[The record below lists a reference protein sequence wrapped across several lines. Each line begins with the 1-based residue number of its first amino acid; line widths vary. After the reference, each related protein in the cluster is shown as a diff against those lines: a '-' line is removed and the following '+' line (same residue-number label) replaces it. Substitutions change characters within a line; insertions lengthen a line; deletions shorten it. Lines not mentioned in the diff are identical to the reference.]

1 MLLNRYKKML
11 KINFEVVEVAMVLGT
26 AYIFV
31 NDFKKSLEFYSKL
44 LQENPLYANDDRWVQ
59 FSNKIALYNRAYDAK
74 IIGKEPSDRFNQAYI
89 DDFYKDEDVRKNN
102 LVVFN
107 FEVDDLK
114 GEYERLKKANIG
126 EISEF
131 MYVNVHMP
139 YWYFNI
145 IDPDGNTL
153 EITGK
158 YE

>member
-1 MLLNRYKKML
+1 MK
-11 KINFEVVEVAMVLGT
+11 LGT
-26 AYIFV
+26 TYIYV
-31 NDFKKSLEFYSKL
+31 KDLRKSIEFYSKL
-44 LQENPLYANDDRWVQ
+44 LQENPLTANDDRWVQ
-59 FSNKIALYNRAYDAK
+59 FSNKIALYNKAFDAG
-74 IIGKEPSDRFNQAYI
+74 IIGKEPSERFNQAYI
-89 DDFYKDEDVRKNN
+89 EEFYKDTGMPKNN

-114 GEYERLKKANIG
+114 EEYERLKKENIG
-126 EISEF
+126 EISEL

>member
-1 MLLNRYKKML
+1 
-11 KINFEVVEVAMVLGT
+11 MVLGT
-26 AYIFV
+26 TYIFV
-31 NDFKKSLEFYSKL
+31 SDITKSLKFYSVL
-44 LQENPLYANDDRWVQ
+44 LQENPIYISDDRWVQ
-59 FSNKIALYNRAYDAK
+59 FSNKIALYNKAYDAK
-74 IIGKEPSDRFNQAYI
+74 IICKEEPNERFNQAYI
-89 DDFYKDEDVRKNN
+89 DDFNKSTGTPKNN

-114 GEYERLKKANIG
+114 QEYERLKKAKIG
-126 EISEF
+126 KISEF
-131 MYVNVHMP
+131 MYVNVYMP

>member
-1 MLLNRYKKML
+1 
-11 KINFEVVEVAMVLGT
+11 MVLGT
-26 AYIFV
+26 TYIFA
-31 NDFKKSLEFYSKL
+31 NDIRKSVDFYRQL
-44 LQENPLYANDDRWVQ
+44 LQEEPYKENEDRWVQ
-59 FSNKIALYNRAYDAK
+59 FGNKIALYNKSYDAR
-74 IIGKEPSDRFNQAYI
+74 IIGKEPDERFNQAYI
-89 DDFYKDEDVRKNN
+89 DDFYKDTGEPKNN

-107 FEVDDLK
+107 FEVEDLK
-114 GEYERLKKANIG
+114 AEYERLKALNIG
-126 EISEF
+126 EVSEL